1 MKRKTWIKHHKIF
14 GLVLCFFLLMFCVS
28 GIVLNHPKLFSS
40 LDVSRKALPRNYEYR
55 QWNGGL
61 LRGTVAWHQKVL
73 LYGYNG
79 VWKTDSS
86 GHKIS
91 DFNRG
96 MPIGVDRRSIRRIV
110 VMPQG
115 TLFAASTYDLFRYRP
130 HRGWTVIPLPIDIDE
145 RLSDIA
151 NQRDTLLITG
161 RSHIFYSL
169 PPYRTFH
176 RLTLPASPDNDG
188 HVSLFRTVW
197 WLHSGE
203 LFGLTG
209 KLIVDG
215 IALVLIFLSLTGI
228 MYWIVPRMTR
238 HRYAALM
245 KWLFVWH
252 NKVGRLTIVLTL
264 FLCFTGWLL
273 RPPAMLAIITGRV
286 PAVPFSVMD
295 SPNAWYDKLR
305 SLRFDIQSGDWLL
318 YSSDG
323 FYRMATLTA
332 SPRKLTGTPP
342 VSVMGLNVQQQQ
354 ANGTWLIGSFS
365 GLYRWNRNTGQ
376 VNDWFGEDSSIS
388 QYGPPISNHPVSGFS
403 NELCDGA
410 CVVDYRQGTP
420 ILPMP
425 PTMKT
430 LPMSLRN
437 VCLEVHTG
445 RIYTFF
451 GRAGILY
458 IFLIGLA
465 IAWCL
470 WTGWKLRRPLNSIN
484 SQFFRR
490 RVMHIRNFISKFARN
505 KF

>member
-1 MKRKTWIKHHKIF
+1 
-14 GLVLCFFLLMFCVS
+14 MFCVS

-79 VWKTDSS
+79 VWKTDSL

-91 DFNRG
+91 DFNQG

-115 TLFAASTYDLFRYRP
+115 TLFAAGSYDLFRYRP

-238 HRYAALM
+238 LDEMAI
-245 KWLFVWH
+245 
-252 NKVGRLTIVLTL
+252 RL
-264 FLCFTGWLL
+264 
-273 RPPAMLAIITGRV
+273 AQ
-286 PAVPFSVMD
+286 
-295 SPNAWYDKLR
+295 
-305 SLRFDIQSGDWLL
+305 QSGTPDHCPHPISL
-318 YSSDG
+318 
-323 FYRMATLTA
+323 FYR
-332 SPRKLTGTPP
+332 
-342 VSVMGLNVQQQQ
+342 V
-354 ANGTWLIGSFS
+354 
-365 GLYRWNRNTGQ
+365 
-376 VNDWFGEDSSIS
+376 
-388 QYGPPISNHPVSGFS
+388 
-403 NELCDGA
+403 
-410 CVVDYRQGTP
+410 
-420 ILPMP
+420 
-425 PTMKT
+425 
-430 LPMSLRN
+430 
-437 VCLEVHTG
+437 
-445 RIYTFF
+445 
-451 GRAGILY
+451 
-458 IFLIGLA
+458 A
-465 IAWCL
+465 IAPTSNAGNYHRTRTCRSFQRD
-470 WTGWKLRRPLNSIN
+470 GQPE
-484 SQFFRR
+484 
-490 RVMHIRNFISKFARN
+490 RVVRQVALAAVRYPIR
-505 KF
+505 